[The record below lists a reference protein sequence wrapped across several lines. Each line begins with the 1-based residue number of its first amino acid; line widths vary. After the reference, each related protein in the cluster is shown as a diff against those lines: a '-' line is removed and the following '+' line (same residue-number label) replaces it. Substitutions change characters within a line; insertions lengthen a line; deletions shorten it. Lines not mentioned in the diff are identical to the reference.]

1 MSTARTWST
10 AGGDSGP
17 FDVVGERVLVGFQVV
32 NISRLSTHPVP
43 MVSQGLVTVAG
54 QGPKDSNGAGKSSL
68 IAAVSLLHA
77 DEQWRLASGAAG
89 AAELLFTA
97 ELAAQE
103 GRWSNVDWGYVI
115 GVFTDP
121 RADTADELSAS
132 ALTVWLRI
140 NRKASHVHLR
150 WQDSLY
156 VPYGATESERAAG
169 ADALWD
175 ALPSSNGRTDFHAN
189 RLASVL
195 YGRHVRCVSFLS
207 TSVRSSPAANLLAQ
221 PLNDLDPRRIFDAI
235 ATLTG
240 LDRELEQEQAL
251 RSAEHTHRTDVH
263 DAVKDLDSWEHEMA
277 VVEAGIA
284 LRGEARHLLGNAK
297 ASWQARCARRF
308 LDGVTRIDEIRLEL
322 SALDVR
328 AAELQTQLST
338 VDGDLSGLT
347 DDEEFN
353 RNFREAEGRWIEL
366 SGRDQRLDTEH
377 QVAAQ
382 NLEDLD
388 TKHRKLRDKARA
400 ADGRSVETAQAEEA
414 DAHTAVEQA
423 LGAKGVAED
432 AEKRASALLAAAES
446 GEDVAADELQV
457 LREEGIPAAALLDV
471 VQLNP
476 DQRRSWEPRLV
487 PYRGAVVVPR
497 GLADQAQEKLAGRPG
512 AATLII
518 ADPPRAHAPTHSTS
532 LPASADERFDL
543 TTFLTAIVDRAGTQP
558 AEIDVAAGV
567 IVVGEFAKPLTGRAA
582 RIASARAEHRAKADL
597 LSEAN
602 KLLTTARHTLS
613 RATTRTE
620 AAVAGEEAD
629 ATALKMS
636 KLREINREREERR
649 DALKPVL
656 DAARLAY
663 ADALGAGKAREERIE
678 NLRGTK
684 RRLEGELTE
693 QDKTKAKLTDEWLA
707 LNLPSRKAAWGDS
720 PESAHRFLLAL
731 NAEEQARTTAAWNE
745 ETCYQVNEVVRRCFP
760 EGTPHD
766 EMPAEIREL
775 FIEQRWQRGGL
786 DTRVGLVPALIRALR
801 THLTQTQQH
810 DLYQQQQIAI
820 QRAQRTGDLEAARQ
834 GLSEAEQT
842 SRAHRASLALGI
854 KARLKKVSEEFDR
867 LDQRYGG
874 YGASLDYPE
883 PEPPAE
889 PDRPWR
895 WTVTPK
901 WRRAEG
907 QRMSG
912 YNLRS
917 NTAQM
922 DEKAVKLVCAAA
934 LAGGGSRPLLLVL
947 DELGRNLGKQHR
959 REAVALFEQIGKDRN
974 ITVIG
979 ALQDDMERYAI
990 EATGLYI
997 KLRRRSDSMAYNEAP
1012 VIVGDETNRARVE
1025 LLQEWLTSYRP
1036 TADIADD
1043 EPEEGNSDEG
1053 AA

>member
-1 MSTARTWST
+1 MSTALTWST

-17 FDVVGERVLVGFQVV
+17 FDVVGERVLVGVQVV
-32 NISRLSTHPVP
+32 NISRLSTHPIP
-43 MVSQGLVTVAG
+43 MISQGLVTVAG

-97 ELAAQE
+97 EIAAQE

-121 RADTADELSAS
+121 RADSSDALSAG
-132 ALTVWLRI
+132 ALTVWVRI
-140 NRKASHVHLR
+140 NRKASHINLR
-150 WQDSLY
+150 WKDGLY

-169 ADALWD
+169 VDTLWD
-175 ALPSSNGRTDFHAN
+175 ALPTSNGRSDFHAN

-195 YGRHVRCVSFLS
+195 YGSHVRCVSFLS

-221 PLNDLDPRRIFDAI
+221 PLNDLDPQRIFDAI

-251 RSAEHTHRTDVH
+251 RSAEHTHHNNVR
-263 DAVKDLDSWEHEMA
+263 DAVRDLDSWEHEMA

-284 LRGEARHLLGNAK
+284 QRGHARHLLGNAK
-297 ASWQARCARRF
+297 ASWQARCARHF
-308 LDGVTRIDEIRLEL
+308 VDGAVRSDEIRHELNALE
-322 SALDVR
+322 VR
-328 AAELQTQLST
+328 ARELQAKLST
-338 VDGDLSGLT
+338 VEGDLSGLT

-353 RNFREAEGRWIEL
+353 RNFCEVEGRWKEL
-366 SGRDQRLDTEH
+366 SGRDQQLDTDH
-377 QVAAQ
+377 QVAAKH
-382 NLEDLD
+382 LEDLAMAYRD
-388 TKHRKLRDKARA
+388 LSDKARA

-414 DAHTAVEQA
+414 GARTAVEQA
-423 LGAKGVAED
+423 LESRGVAEE
-432 AEKRASALLAAAES
+432 AEKQASRLLAAAES

-457 LREEGIPAAALLDV
+457 LRDEGIPAAALLDV

-476 DQRRSWEPRLV
+476 DQRRNWEPRLV
-487 PYRGAVVVPR
+487 PYSGAVVVLR
-497 GLADQAQEKLAGRPG
+497 GHADRAQEKLAGRPRR
-512 AATLII
+512 ATLVI
-518 ADPPRAHAPTHSTS
+518 ADPPRTHAPTHSNG
-532 LPASADERFDL
+532 LPASADTRFDL
-543 TTFLTAIVDRAGTQP
+543 TTFFTAIVDRAGTQP

-567 IVVGEFAKPLTGRAA
+567 IVVGEFADPLTGRAA
-582 RIASARAEHRAKADL
+582 RIAAARAEHRAKAARL
-597 LSEAN
+597 TEAN
-602 KLLTTARHTLS
+602 KLLTSARHTLA
-613 RATTRTE
+613 RAETRTK
-620 AAVAGEEAD
+620 AAEAGEQAD
-629 ATALKMS
+629 TIELKIS
-636 KLREINREREERR
+636 ELRAANQKRQERR

-656 DAARLAY
+656 DAARAAY
-663 ADALGAGKAREERIE
+663 TDALGAGKAREERIE

-684 RRLEGELTE
+684 QRLERE
-693 QDKTKAKLTDEWLA
+693 QTKQDETTMKLTDERLA
-707 LNLPSRKAAWGDS
+707 LDLPGREAAWGDS
-720 PESAHRFLLAL
+720 PESANRFLLTL
-731 NAEEQARTTAAWNE
+731 DAEQQTRTTAAWNE
-745 ETCYQVNEVVRRCFP
+745 ETCAHVNEVVRRCFP

-775 FIEQRWQRGGL
+775 LIEQRWHRGGL

-810 DLYQQQQIAI
+810 DHYQQQQIAT
-820 QRAQRTGDLEAARQ
+820 QRAQRTGDLQAARL

-842 SRAHRASLALGI
+842 SRAHRASLAQGI
-854 KARLKKVSEEFDR
+854 KAKLKKVSEEFNR
-867 LDQRYGG
+867 LDERYGG
-874 YGASLDYPE
+874 YGASLDFPE

-934 LAGGGSRPLLLVL
+934 LAGGGGRPLLLVL

-990 EATGLYI
+990 EASGLYI

-1012 VIVGDETNRARVE
+1012 VIVGDDANRARVE

-1036 TADIADD
+1036 AADIAN
-1043 EPEEGNSDEG
+1043 EESDEDDFDDG

>member
-1 MSTARTWST
+1 MSTARAWSA

-17 FDVVGERVLVGFQVV
+17 FDVVGERVLVGVQMV
-32 NISRLSTHPVP
+32 NISRLSTHPIP
-43 MVSQGLVTVAG
+43 MVSQGLITVAG

-77 DEQWRLASGAAG
+77 DEQWRLASGASG

-103 GRWSNVDWGYVI
+103 GRYSNVDWGYVI
-115 GVFTDP
+115 GVFADP
-121 RADTADELSAS
+121 RAATVDELSAS

-150 WQDSLY
+150 WRDGLH

-169 ADALWD
+169 VDALWD
-175 ALPSSNGRTDFHAN
+175 ALPNSNGRTDFHAN

-195 YGRHVRCVSFLS
+195 YGGHVRCVSFLS

-221 PLNDLDPRRIFDAI
+221 PLNDLNPRRIFDAI

-251 RSAEHTHRTDVH
+251 RSAEHTHRTNVRDVEG
-263 DAVKDLDSWEHEMA
+263 DLEGWEHDMA
-277 VVEAGIA
+277 VVESGIA
-284 LRGEARHLLGNAK
+284 HRGEARHLLGNAQ

-308 LDGVTRIDEIRLEL
+308 LDGVTRAEEIRFELGALE
-322 SALDVR
+322 AR
-328 AAELQTQLST
+328 AEELQSQLGT
-338 VDGDLSGLT
+338 VEDDLAGIT

-353 RNFREAEGRWIEL
+353 RHFREVERRWNEV
-366 SGRDQRLDTEH
+366 SGRDQSLDTEH
-377 QVAAQ
+377 QVAARS
-382 NLEDLD
+382 LGDLA
-388 TKHRKLRDKARA
+388 TKHRTLSDRARA
-400 ADGRSVETAQAEEA
+400 ADGRNIETARNEEA
-414 DAHTAVEQA
+414 DARTAVEQA
-423 LGAKGVAED
+423 LGAKGAAEEGE
-432 AEKRASALLAAAES
+432 AQTRALLTAAES
-446 GEDVAADELQV
+446 GEDVAADELQM

-497 GLADQAQEKLAGRPG
+497 AHAEQAQEKLAGQPG
-512 AATLII
+512 AMLVI
-518 ADPPRAHAPTHSTS
+518 ADPAQTRVVVHDTS
-532 LPASADERFDL
+532 VPASADTRFDL
-543 TTFLTAIVDRAGTQP
+543 TTFLTAIADRTGSRP
-558 AEIDVAAGV
+558 AEVDVSAGV
-567 IVVGEFAKPLTGRAA
+567 IVLGEFSEPLTGRAA
-582 RIASARAEHRAKADL
+582 RIGAARAEHLAKAAL
-597 LSEAN
+597 RVEAD
-602 KLLTTARHTLS
+602 KRLATARQTLS
-613 RATTRTE
+613 RAATRTE
-620 AAVAGEEAD
+620 GATAGEEAY
-629 ATALKMS
+629 AIEREMSELRTA
-636 KLREINREREERR
+636 NREREDRR

-656 DAARLAY
+656 DAARVAY
-663 ADALGAGKAREERIE
+663 TDALGTGRAREERIA

-684 RRLEGELTE
+684 HRLAVELAG
-693 QDKTKAKLTDEWLA
+693 QDKSKTKLTDEQLA
-707 LNLPSRKAAWGDS
+707 LDLPDREAAWGDS
-720 PESAHRFLLAL
+720 PESAQRFLLAL
-731 NAEEQARTTAAWNE
+731 DAEQQARTTAGWNE
-745 ETCYQVNEVVRRCFP
+745 EACYQLNEVVRRCFP
-760 EGTPHD
+760 DGTQHD

-775 FIEQRWQRGGL
+775 LIEQRWNRGGL
-786 DTRVGLVPALIRALR
+786 DARVGLVPTLIRALR

-810 DLYQQQQIAI
+810 DLYQQQQIAA
-820 QRAQRTGDLEAARQ
+820 QRAQRTSDLQAARQ

-854 KARLKKVSEEFDR
+854 KAKLKKVSDEFDR
-867 LDQRYGG
+867 LDQKYGG
-874 YGASLDYPE
+874 YGAGLDYPE
-883 PEPPAE
+883 PEPPSE

-934 LAGGGSRPLLLVL
+934 LAGGDSRPLLLVL

-990 EATGLYI
+990 EASGLYI
-997 KLRRRSDSMAYNEAP
+997 KLRRRSDNMAYNEAP

-1025 LLQEWLTSYRP
+1025 LLREWLASYRP
-1036 TADIADD
+1036 LADD
-1043 EPEEGNSDEG
+1043 DSDEDV
-1053 AA
+1053 A

>member
-1 MSTARTWST
+1 MSTARTWSA

-17 FDVVGERVLVGFQVV
+17 FDVVGERVLVGIQVV
-32 NISRLSTHPVP
+32 DISRLSTHPVP

-115 GVFTDP
+115 GVFADP
-121 RADTADELSAS
+121 RAGTTDELSAS

-150 WQDSLY
+150 WKDGLY

-169 ADALWD
+169 VDTLWD
-175 ALPSSNGRTDFHAN
+175 RLPTSNGRTDFHAN

-195 YGRHVRCVSFLS
+195 YGSHVRCVSFLS

-221 PLNDLDPRRIFDAI
+221 PLNDLAPRRIFDAI

-251 RSAEHTHRTDVH
+251 RSTEYTHRTDVLNA
-263 DAVKDLDSWEHEMA
+263 DGDLKSWEHEMA

-284 LRGEARHLLGNAK
+284 LRGEARHLLDDAN
-297 ASWQARCARRF
+297 ASWRARCARRF
-308 LDGVTRIDEIRLEL
+308 LDAVARIDEIRLDL
-322 SALDVR
+322 SALEHHTTGLK
-328 AAELQTQLST
+328 AQLST
-338 VDGDLSGLT
+338 VEDDLSGLT
-347 DDEEFN
+347 DDEEFD
-353 RNFREAEGRWIEL
+353 RNFREVEGRWNTL
-366 SGRDQRLDTEH
+366 SARDQHLDTQH
-377 QVAAQ
+377 QIAAKE
-382 NLEDLD
+382 LEGLGV
-388 TKHRKLRDKARA
+388 KHRDLSAKSRA
-400 ADGRSVETAQAEEA
+400 ADGRNVETAQAEEA
-414 DAHTAVEQA
+414 DAHAAVERA
-423 LGAKGVAED
+423 LGSRGVAEE
-432 AEKRASALLAAAES
+432 AENQASRRLAAAES
-446 GEDVAADELQV
+446 GEDVAADELQA
-457 LREEGIPAAALLDV
+457 LREAGIPAATLLDV
-471 VQLNP
+471 VQLDP
-476 DQRRSWEPRLV
+476 DQRHIWEPRLV
-487 PYRGAVVVPR
+487 PYRDAVVIPR
-497 GLADQAQEKLAGRPG
+497 GHAGQAQEKLAGRPG
-512 AATLII
+512 SATLVV
-518 ADPPRAHAPTHSTS
+518 ADPPRTHAPTQSTS
-532 LPASADERFDL
+532 LPASADMRFDL
-543 TTFLTAIVDRAGTQP
+543 TTFLTTILERTGAQP
-558 AEIDVAAGV
+558 AEVDVAAGV
-567 IVVGEFAKPLTGRAA
+567 IVVAEFAEPLTGRAA
-582 RIASARAEHRAKADL
+582 RIAAARAEHRAKAGL
-597 LSEAN
+597 LTEAN
-602 KLLTTARHTLS
+602 QLLAAARRKLS
-613 RATTRTE
+613 RAKTRTE
-620 AAVAGEEAD
+620 AAMAGDEAN
-629 ATALKMS
+629 ATELKMS
-636 KLREINREREERR
+636 ELRGANEVREEQREK
-649 DALKPVL
+649 LKPLL
-656 DAARLAY
+656 DAARVAY
-663 ADALGAGKAREERIE
+663 TDALGAGKAREEQIK
-678 NLRGTK
+678 NLNGAK
-684 RRLEGELTE
+684 SRLEGELTA
-693 QDKTKAKLTDEWLA
+693 QDKTKTKLTDERSA
-707 LNLPSRKAAWGDS
+707 LDLPGREAAWGDS
-720 PESAHRFLLAL
+720 PGGAHRFLLAL
-731 NAEEQARTTAAWNE
+731 PAEQQSRTTAAWND

-775 FIEQRWQRGGL
+775 LIEQRWQRGGL
-786 DTRVGLVPALIRALR
+786 DTRAGLVPALIRALR
-801 THLTQTQQH
+801 THLSQTEQH
-810 DLYQQQQIAI
+810 DLYQQQQIAT
-820 QRAQRTGDLEAARQ
+820 QRAQRTGDLAKARK

-990 EATGLYI
+990 EASGLYI

-1025 LLQEWLTSYRP
+1025 LLREWLASYRP
-1036 TADIADD
+1036 VTDIADD
-1043 EPEEGNSDEG
+1043 ECGKDHSGDG
-1053 AA
+1053 VA

>member
-1 MSTARTWST
+1 M
-10 AGGDSGP
+10 
-17 FDVVGERVLVGFQVV
+17 
-32 NISRLSTHPVP
+32 
-43 MVSQGLVTVAG
+43 
-54 QGPKDSNGAGKSSL
+54 
-68 IAAVSLLHA
+68 SLLHA

-115 GVFTDP
+115 GVFADP
-121 RADTADELSAS
+121 RADTVDELSAS

-150 WQDSLY
+150 WHEGLY

-169 ADALWD
+169 VDALWD
-175 ALPSSNGRTDFHAN
+175 ALPKSNGRTDFHAN
-189 RLASVL
+189 RLTSVL
-195 YGRHVRCVSFLS
+195 YGSHVRCVSFLS

-251 RSAEHTHRTDVH
+251 RSAEHTHRTNVR
-263 DAVKDLDSWEHEMA
+263 DAKEDLDSWEHEMA
-277 VVEAGIA
+277 IVEAGIA
-284 LRGEARHLLGNAK
+284 QRVEARHLLGSAN

-308 LDGVTRIDEIRLEL
+308 LDGVTRTEEIRQEL
-322 SALDVR
+322 GALDTR
-328 AAELQTQLST
+328 AKELQSQLDT
-338 VDGDLSGLT
+338 LEDDLSGLT

-353 RNFREAEGRWIEL
+353 RNFREVEGRWKEL

-382 NLEDLD
+382 NLEDLA
-388 TKHRKLRDKARA
+388 TKHRTLSDKARG
-400 ADGRSVETAQAEEA
+400 ADGRSVETAHAEEIA
-414 DAHTAVEQA
+414 ARTAVEQA
-423 LGAKGVAED
+423 LGAKGVAEE
-432 AEKRASALLAAAES
+432 AEKQANALLAAAES
-446 GEDVAADELQV
+446 GDDVATDELQT

-471 VQLNP
+471 VQLNH

-487 PYRGAVVVPR
+487 PYRGAVVVSR
-497 GLADQAQEKLAGRPG
+497 THAEQAQEKLAGRPG
-512 AATLII
+512 ATLVI
-518 ADPPRAHAPTHSTS
+518 ADPPRTHAPASGTS
-532 LPASADERFDL
+532 LPASADARFDL
-543 TTFLTAIVDRAGTQP
+543 TTFLTAIADRAGTGP
-558 AEIDVAAGV
+558 AEVDVAAGV
-567 IVVGEFAKPLTGRAA
+567 IVLGDFGEPLTGRAA
-582 RIASARAEHRAKADL
+582 RIAAARAEHRAKVDL
-597 LSEAN
+597 LTEAE
-602 KLLTTARHTLS
+602 KRLAAARHTLS

-620 AAVAGEEAD
+620 AAVAGEEAQ
-629 ATALKMS
+629 ATELKMS
-636 KLREINREREERR
+636 ELRAANQKREERR
-649 DALKPVL
+649 EALKPTL
-656 DAARLAY
+656 EAARVAY
-663 ADALGAGKAREERIE
+663 TDALGAGRAREERIA
-678 NLRGTK
+678 NLRGAK
-684 RRLEGELTE
+684 RRLEGELAE
-693 QDKTKAKLTDEWLA
+693 QDKTKTKLTNERLA
-707 LNLPSRKAAWGDS
+707 LDLPGREATWGDS
-720 PESAHRFLLAL
+720 PQSAQRFLLAL
-731 NAEEQARTTAAWNE
+731 DAEQQARTTAAWNE
-745 ETCYQVNEVVRRCFP
+745 EACYQVNEVVRRCFP

-775 FIEQRWQRGGL
+775 LIEQRWQRGGL
-786 DTRVGLVPALIRALR
+786 DTRISLVPALIRALR
-801 THLTQTQQH
+801 THLTQTEKH
-810 DLYQQQQIAI
+810 DLYQQQQITA
-820 QRAQRTGDLEAARQ
+820 QRAQRTSDLEAARQ

-854 KARLKKVSEEFDR
+854 KAKLKKVSEEFDR
-867 LDQRYGG
+867 LDERYGG
-874 YGASLDYPE
+874 YGAGLDYPE
-883 PEPPAE
+883 PEPPSE

-990 EATGLYI
+990 EASGLYI

-1012 VIVGDETNRARVE
+1012 VIVGDEANRARVE
-1025 LLQEWLTSYRP
+1025 LLQEWLASYRP
-1036 TADIADD
+1036 VIGIADD
-1043 EPEEGNSDEG
+1043 DDSDEDV
-1053 AA
+1053 A

>member
-1 MSTARTWST
+1 MSTALTWST
-10 AGGDSGP
+10 AGSDSGP
-17 FDVVGERVLVGFQVV
+17 VDVVGERVLVGVQVV

-43 MVSQGLVTVAG
+43 MISQGLVTVAG

-97 ELAAQE
+97 EIAAQE

-115 GVFTDP
+115 GVFADP
-121 RADTADELSAS
+121 RADTSDALSAG

-140 NRKASHVHLR
+140 NRKASHINLR
-150 WQDSLY
+150 WKDGLY

-169 ADALWD
+169 VDTLWD
-175 ALPSSNGRTDFHAN
+175 ALPTSNGRSDFHAN

-195 YGRHVRCVSFLS
+195 YGGHVRCVSFLS

-221 PLNDLDPRRIFDAI
+221 PLNDLGPQKIFDAI

-251 RSAEHTHRTDVH
+251 RSAEYTHRNNVRDTER
-263 DAVKDLDSWEHEMA
+263 DLNNWDHEMA
-277 VVEAGIA
+277 VVETGIA
-284 LRGEARHLLGNAK
+284 QRGHARHLLGNAK
-297 ASWQARCARRF
+297 ASWQARCARHF
-308 LDGVTRIDEIRLEL
+308 LDGAARSDEIRHELNVLE
-322 SALDVR
+322 DR
-328 AAELQTQLST
+328 AKELHAKLST
-338 VDGDLSGLT
+338 VEDELSGLT

-353 RNFREAEGRWIEL
+353 RNFREAEGRWKEL
-366 SGRDQRLDTEH
+366 SVRDQQLDTGH
-377 QVAAQ
+377 QVAARQ
-382 NLEDLD
+382 LEDLA
-388 TKHRKLRDKARA
+388 TTYRELSDKARA
-400 ADGRSVETAQAEEA
+400 ADGRSVETAQAEEGGA
-414 DAHTAVEQA
+414 RTAVEQA
-423 LGAKGVAED
+423 LGSRGVAEE
-432 AEKRASALLAAAES
+432 AEKQARKLLAAAES

-457 LREEGIPAAALLDV
+457 LRDEGIPAAALLDV

-476 DQRRSWEPRLV
+476 DQRRNWEPRLV
-487 PYRGAVVVPR
+487 PYSAAVVVLR
-497 GLADQAQEKLAGRPG
+497 GHADIAREKLAGRPRR
-512 AATLII
+512 ATLVI
-518 ADPPRAHAPTHSTS
+518 ADPPRTHAPSHSTS
-532 LPASADERFDL
+532 LPSSADTRFDL
-543 TTFLTAIVDRAGTQP
+543 TRFFTAIVDRAGTQP

-567 IVVGEFAKPLTGRAA
+567 IVVGEFPDPLTGRAA
-582 RIASARAEHRAKADL
+582 RIAAARAEHRAKAAL
-597 LSEAN
+597 LTEAN
-602 KLLTTARHTLS
+602 KLLASARHAL
-613 RATTRTE
+613 ALAETRTK
-620 AAVAGEEAD
+620 AADAGEQAD
-629 ATALKMS
+629 KTKLKISELRTANQK
-636 KLREINREREERR
+636 RQERR
-649 DALKPVL
+649 DALTPVL
-656 DAARLAY
+656 DAAHAAY
-663 ADALGAGKAREERIE
+663 TDALGAGKAREERIK
-678 NLRGTK
+678 NLRGSK
-684 RRLEGELTE
+684 QRLEHE
-693 QDKTKAKLTDEWLA
+693 QTVQEEATTKLTDARLA
-707 LNLPSRKAAWGDS
+707 LDLPGREAAWGDS
-720 PESAHRFLLAL
+720 PESANRFLLTL
-731 NAEEQARTTAAWNE
+731 DAEQQTRTTAAWNE
-745 ETCYQVNEVVRRCFP
+745 ETCSQVNEVVRRCFP

-775 FIEQRWQRGGL
+775 LIEQRWHRGGL

-801 THLTQTQQH
+801 THLTQTEQH
-810 DLYQQQQIAI
+810 DHYQQQQIAT
-820 QRAQRTGDLEAARQ
+820 QRAQRTGDLEAARL

-842 SRAHRASLALGI
+842 SRAHRASLAQGI
-854 KARLKKVSEEFDR
+854 KAKLKKVSEEFNR
-867 LDQRYGG
+867 LDERYGG

-907 QRMSG
+907 HRMSG

-934 LAGGGSRPLLLVL
+934 LAGGGGRPLLLVL

-990 EATGLYI
+990 EASGLYI

-1025 LLQEWLTSYRP
+1025 LLREWLSSYRP
-1036 TADIADD
+1036 DADTANDESDMDD
-1043 EPEEGNSDEG
+1043 LDLG
-1053 AA
+1053 AT

>member
-1 MSTARTWST
+1 MSTAGTWSA

-17 FDVVGERVLVGFQVV
+17 FDVVGERVLVGVQVV

-115 GVFTDP
+115 GVFAAP

-150 WQDSLY
+150 WQDGLY

-175 ALPSSNGRTDFHAN
+175 ALPTSNGRTDFHAN

-263 DAVKDLDSWEHEMA
+263 DAVRDLGSWEDEMA

-284 LRGEARHLLGNAK
+284 LRGEARHLLGNAS

-308 LDGVTRIDEIRLEL
+308 LDGVARIDEIRFEL

-353 RNFREAEGRWIEL
+353 RNFREVEGRWKEL
-366 SGRDQRLDTEH
+366 SGRDQRLDTDH

-382 NLEDLD
+382 KLEDLD
-388 TKHRKLRDKARA
+388 TKYRKLRDKVRA
-400 ADGRSVETAQAEEA
+400 ADGRSVEIAQAEEA

-423 LGAKGVAED
+423 LGARGVAED

-487 PYRGAVVVPR
+487 PYRGAIVVPR
-497 GLADQAQEKLAGRPG
+497 GLADKALEKLAGRPE
-512 AATLII
+512 AATLVI
-518 ADPPRAHAPTHSTS
+518 ADPPRPHAPTHSTS
-532 LPASADERFDL
+532 LPASADKRFDL

-567 IVVGEFAKPLTGRAA
+567 IVVGEFAEPLTGRAA
-582 RIASARAEHRAKADL
+582 RIASARAEHRTRADL

-602 KLLTTARHTLS
+602 KLVTTARHTLS
-613 RATTRTE
+613 RATIRTE

-629 ATALKMS
+629 ATALEMS
-636 KLREINREREERR
+636 ELREANRKREERR

-656 DAARLAY
+656 DAAHLAY

-678 NLRGTK
+678 NLRGTR

-693 QDKTKAKLTDEWLA
+693 QDKTKTKLTDERLA
-707 LNLPSRKAAWGDS
+707 LDLPGREAAWGDS
-720 PESAHRFLLAL
+720 PASAHRFLLAL
-731 NAEEQARTTAAWNE
+731 DTEQQARTTAAWNE
-745 ETCYQVNEVVRRCFP
+745 ETCYQVNEVVRRCFR

-775 FIEQRWQRGGL
+775 LIEQRWQHGGL

-801 THLTQTQQH
+801 THLTQTEQH

-820 QRAQRTGDLEAARQ
+820 QRTQRTGDLEAARK

-895 WTVTPK
+895 WTVTPR

-947 DELGRNLGKQHR
+947 DELGRNLGKEHR

-1025 LLQEWLTSYRP
+1025 LLREWLTSYRP
-1036 TADIADD
+1036 AADIADD
-1043 EPEEGNSDEG
+1043 ESDENNSNEG

>member
-1 MSTARTWST
+1 VSTARSWST
-10 AGGDSGP
+10 AGGDPGP
-17 FDVVGERVLVGFQVV
+17 FDIVGERVLVGVQVV

-43 MVSQGLVTVAG
+43 MISHGLVTVAG

-97 ELAAQE
+97 EVAAQE

-115 GVFTDP
+115 GVFADP
-121 RADTADELSAS
+121 RADTSDELSAS
-132 ALTVWLRI
+132 ALTVWVRI

-150 WQDSLY
+150 WKNGLY

-169 ADALWD
+169 VDTLWD
-175 ALPSSNGRTDFHAN
+175 ALPTSNGRTDFHAN

-195 YGRHVRCVSFLS
+195 YGNHVRCVSFLS

-251 RSAEHTHRTDVH
+251 RSAEHTHRNNVR
-263 DAVKDLDSWEHEMA
+263 DAVGDLDSWEHEMA

-284 LRGEARHLLGNAK
+284 RRGEARHLLGNAK

-308 LDGVTRIDEIRLEL
+308 VDGVARTDEIRLEL
-322 SALDVR
+322 SALEVR
-328 AAELQTQLST
+328 AKELEAELST
-338 VDGDLSGLT
+338 VEGDLSGLT
-347 DDEEFN
+347 DAEEFN
-353 RNFREAEGRWIEL
+353 RKFREVEGRWKEL
-366 SGRDQRLDTEH
+366 SGRDQRLDTEQ

-382 NLEDLD
+382 ILEGLVAE
-388 TKHRKLRDKARA
+388 HRKLLEKARA

-414 DAHTAVEQA
+414 DARTAVEQS
-423 LGAKGVAED
+423 LGFKGVAEE
-432 AEKRASALLAAAES
+432 AERRARTLLAAAES

-476 DQRRSWEPRLV
+476 EQRHSWEPRLV
-487 PYRGAVVVPR
+487 PYSGAVVVPR
-497 GLADQAQEKLAGRPG
+497 GHADKAQEKLAGRPR
-512 AATLII
+512 AATLVI
-518 ADPPRAHAPTHSTS
+518 ADPPRTHAPTRSTS
-532 LPASADERFDL
+532 LPASADTRFDL
-543 TTFLTAIVDRAGTQP
+543 TTFFTAIVDRAGTQP

-567 IVVGEFAKPLTGRAA
+567 IVVGEFAEPVTGRAA
-582 RIASARAEHRAKADL
+582 RIAAARAEHRAKAEL
-597 LSEAN
+597 LTEAN
-602 KLLTTARHTLS
+602 KLLATARHTLS
-613 RATTRTE
+613 RATTRKE
-620 AAVAGEEAD
+620 AAEAGEEAD
-629 ATALKMS
+629 ATALKMAE
-636 KLREINREREERR
+636 LRAANGKREERR

-656 DAARLAY
+656 DAAHVAY
-663 ADALGAGKAREERIE
+663 TDALGAGKAREERIE

-684 RRLEGELTE
+684 RRLEREQTE
-693 QDKTKAKLTDEWLA
+693 QDNTKTKLTDEKLA
-707 LNLPSRKAAWGDS
+707 LDLPGREAAWGDS
-720 PESAHRFLLAL
+720 PESANRFLLAL
-731 NAEEQARTTAAWNE
+731 DAEQQARTTPAWNE

-760 EGTPHD
+760 EGRPHD

-775 FIEQRWQRGGL
+775 LIEQRWQRGGL
-786 DTRVGLVPALIRALR
+786 DTRIGLVPALIRALR
-801 THLTQTQQH
+801 THLTQTEQH
-810 DLYQQQQIAI
+810 DLYQQQQIAT

-990 EATGLYI
+990 EASGLYI

-1025 LLQEWLTSYRP
+1025 LLREWLTSYRP
-1036 TADIADD
+1036 AADIAND
-1043 EPEEGNSDEG
+1043 ESDEDNSDEG

>member
-1 MSTARTWST
+1 MNLTWST
-10 AGGDSGP
+10 AGGDSSP
-17 FDVVGERVLVGFQVV
+17 FDVVGERVLVGVQVV
-32 NISRLSTHPVP
+32 DISRLSTHPVP
-43 MVSQGLVTVAG
+43 MISQGLVTVAG

-97 ELAAQE
+97 EVAAQE

-115 GVFTDP
+115 GVFADP
-121 RADTADELSAS
+121 RADTSGELSAS
-132 ALTVWLRI
+132 ALTVWVRI

-150 WQDSLY
+150 WKDGLY
-156 VPYGATESERAAG
+156 VPYGATESERAARV
-169 ADALWD
+169 DTLWD
-175 ALPSSNGRTDFHAN
+175 ALPTSNGRTDFHAN

-195 YGRHVRCVSFLS
+195 YGSHVRCVSFLS

-221 PLNDLDPRRIFDAI
+221 PLNDLEPQRIFDAI

-240 LDRELEQEQAL
+240 LDRELEQERAL
-251 RSAEHTHRTDVH
+251 RSAEYTRRNNVR
-263 DAVKDLDSWEHEMA
+263 DAVGDLERWEHEMA

-284 LRGEARHLLGNAK
+284 KRGDARDLLGNAK
-297 ASWQARCARRF
+297 ASWQARCARHF
-308 LDGVTRIDEIRLEL
+308 VDGVDRSDKIRHEL
-322 SALDVR
+322 NALSNH
-328 AAELQTQLST
+328 AKELQEKLST
-338 VDGDLSGLT
+338 VEGGLLRLT
-347 DDEEFN
+347 DDEDFN
-353 RNFREAEGRWIEL
+353 RNFREVEGRWREL
-366 SGRDQRLDTEH
+366 SGRDQQLDTDH
-377 QVAAQ
+377 KVAAQ
-382 NLEDLD
+382 LLEDLA
-388 TKHRKLRDKARA
+388 TTYRELVDKERA
-400 ADGRSVETAQAEEA
+400 ADGRSLEVAQVEEAGAREAVEGALGSRGVAEEA
-414 DAHTAVEQA
+414 EKQA
-423 LGAKGVAED
+423 RG
-432 AEKRASALLAAAES
+432 LLAAVES

-457 LREEGIPAAALLDV
+457 LRDEGIPTAALLDV
-471 VQLNP
+471 VQLNL

-487 PYRGAVVVPR
+487 PYSGAVVVLR
-497 GLADQAQEKLAGRPG
+497 GHADRAQEKLAGRPRR
-512 AATLII
+512 ATLVI
-518 ADPPRAHAPTHSTS
+518 ADPPQTHAPTHSTG
-532 LPASADERFDL
+532 LPASADTRFDL
-543 TTFLTAIVDRAGTQP
+543 TRFFTAIDDRAGAQP

-567 IVVGEFAKPLTGRAA
+567 IVVGEFADPLTGRAA
-582 RIASARAEHRAKADL
+582 RIAAARAEHRAKAAL
-597 LSEAN
+597 LTVAN
-602 KLLTTARHTLS
+602 KLLARARHTLA
-613 RATTRTE
+613 RAEARTK
-620 AAVAGEEAD
+620 AAEAGEQAGTIEVKISGLRA
-629 ATALKMS
+629 ANLK
-636 KLREINREREERR
+636 RQERR

-656 DAARLAY
+656 DATYTAY
-663 ADALGAGKAREERIE
+663 ADALGASKAREERIE

-684 RRLEGELTE
+684 KRLEREQTELDET
-693 QDKTKAKLTDEWLA
+693 TTKLTDERLA
-707 LNLPSRKAAWGDS
+707 LDLTGRGAAWGDS
-720 PESAHRFLLAL
+720 PESANRFLLTL
-731 NAEEQARTTAAWNE
+731 DAEQQTRTTAAWNE
-745 ETCYQVNEVVRRCFP
+745 ETCSQVNEVVRRCFP

-775 FIEQRWQRGGL
+775 LIEQRWYRGGL

-801 THLTQTQQH
+801 THLTQTEKH
-810 DLYQQQQIAI
+810 DHYQQQQIVT

-834 GLSEAEQT
+834 GLGEAEQT
-842 SRAHRASLALGI
+842 SRAHRASLAQGI
-854 KARLKKVSEEFDR
+854 KAKLKRVSEEFNR
-867 LDQRYGG
+867 LDERYGG

-934 LAGGGSRPLLLVL
+934 LAGGGGRPLLLIL

-990 EATGLYI
+990 EASGLYI

-1012 VIVGDETNRARVE
+1012 VIVGDDTNRARVA

-1036 TADIADD
+1036 AADMAS
-1043 EPEEGNSDEG
+1043 EESDEDGLEDG